1 MTGWLVRSRMVSR
14 QSFRLLEGQLVASGG
29 IYIDGVCWMKAK
41 RRRRMVKAKDEDTP
55 M

>member
-14 QSFRLLEGQLVASGG
+14 QSFRLLEGQLVACGG

-41 RRRRMVKAKDEDTP
+41 IRRMVQAKDEDTP